1 MSTEE
6 RNQKLLKN
14 SLFLVIRLFLVMF
27 VSLYTSRVILNTLG
41 IEDYGLYN
49 VVYGFVTLFSLFSDS
64 LSSSFSRFLT
74 VEVAK
79 KDTNAQRSVFT
90 ASVNILIL
98 FIVVI
103 YVVSQ
108 FFGIWYF
115 GNVINVPAG
124 RESVV
129 NVVFQISLVTFIFN
143 MLKVSCTSMLVA
155 HEHTGVYGIFSIV
168 DAVLK
173 LVIVYL
179 LSLSPQDKLI
189 TYVVLLLAVSLISFS
204 MNCLYC
210 TKYFACFKYLYK
222 VPRSVYR
229 EMFSYMGW
237 SFTGLLSYTFNLQG
251 ITLLVNRFLGV
262 VVNASRGIATQV
274 DGASRQFVYSIS
286 VAINPQIIKS
296 YTVKDYA
303 YLKKLLYFSS
313 KTYCFVMLL
322 YAIPLSFEANTVLT
336 LWLVNVPPLTVELV
350 QLTFLATLF
359 VLMIRPVEV
368 AIQASGCIKNSQMAT
383 AGFSFITLLIVWGCL
398 MADSGII
405 LVYSL
410 VVAYSAILVVVQLFC
425 LKKQIDIHI
434 IDFFKNV
441 TVRVLITGMFSSI
454 IPYAIIF
461 IMPETIVRLL
471 LSLVMCTISTTMIA
485 LYIGYTKSE
494 RTVLL
499 SNIKKII
506 KKDTF

>member
-6 RNQKLLKN
+6 INQKLLKN
-14 SLFLVIRLFLVMF
+14 SLFLVIRLLFVMF
-27 VSLYTSRVILNTLG
+27 VSLYTSRVILNALG

-79 KDTNAQRSVFT
+79 KDSDAQRRVFT

-98 FIVVI
+98 FTLII
-103 YVVSQ
+103 YVFSQ
-108 FFGIWYF
+108 VFGIWYF
-115 GNVINVPAG
+115 GKVINVPTG

-143 MLKVSCTSMLVA
+143 MLKVSCTSMLIA

-168 DAVLK
+168 DALLK
-173 LVIVYL
+173 LIIVYL
-179 LSLSPQDKLI
+179 LALSPQDKLI

-204 MNCLYC
+204 MNSLYC
-210 TKYFACFKYLYK
+210 LKHFECFHYLSK
-222 VPRSVYR
+222 VPKTVYQD
-229 EMFSYMGW
+229 MFSYMGW

-274 DGASRQFVYSIS
+274 DGATRQFVYSIS

-296 YTVKDYA
+296 YTVKDYD
-303 YLKKLLYFSS
+303 YLNKLLYFSS

-322 YAIPLSFEANTVLT
+322 YAIPLSFEAKTVLT

-368 AIQASGCIKNSQMAT
+368 AIQASGYIKYSQIAT
-383 AGFSFITLLIVWGCL
+383 AVCSFITLLVVAGCL
-398 MADSGII
+398 MADFGII
-405 LVYSL
+405 VVYSL
-410 VVAYSAILVVVQLFC
+410 VVSYSASLVVVQLYC

-434 IDFFKNV
+434 TDFLKNV
-441 TVRVLITGMFSSI
+441 TIRVLITGVLSSI
-454 IPYAIIF
+454 IPYALIK
-461 IMPETIVRLL
+461 IMPETIARLL
-471 LSLVMCTISTTMIA
+471 LTLIMSTISTIIIV

-494 RTVLL
+494 RAVLL

-506 KKDTF
+506 KR